1 MIPTLIDGFEGV
13 KTPVEE
19 VTAESL
25 KKYIISDFGLQC
37 ELVASFKFYIL
48 FQVQQFKQDPRPTTC
63 LHSIFNVHTGD
74 EILSYEE
81 YGYLLINAMSLY
93 LLYLVEMISSGLQ
106 IIYNTDEV

>member
-1 MIPTLIDGFEGV
+1 M
-13 KTPVEE
+13 
-19 VTAESL
+19 SL
-25 KKYIISDFGLQC
+25 EKYIISDFGLQC

-81 YGYLLINAMSLY
+81 YGHLQVKREDYTFSSAF
-93 LLYLVEMISSGLQ
+93 LLY
-106 IIYNTDEV
+106 IIECLRLFTFFKN